1 MKSLIRMYHH
11 QGRGVI
17 FYENA
22 AVPTRRKHA
31 AISAIP
37 MPLDITAEAPAYFRV
52 SPTSFK
58 LILLTC
64 LHIQRRQFCHRRRSG
79 HNIRSWLAPSTRNLG
94 SEHSALRLSKKCLI
108 SMFGFRLM
116 VAWDTSWKMKTNGPK
131 GIFLPEKSL
140 VVCSTLI
147 NSQ

>member
-37 MPLDITAEAPAYFRV
+37 MPLDVTAEAPAYFRV
-52 SPTSFK
+52 SLTFLQNNFGSRVYTFK
-58 LILLTC
+58 GGNSVI
-64 LHIQRRQFCHRRRSG
+64 G
-79 HNIRSWLAPSTRNLG
+79 VGMVST
-94 SEHSALRLSKKCLI
+94 
-108 SMFGFRLM
+108 
-116 VAWDTSWKMKTNGPK
+116 
-131 GIFLPEKSL
+131 
-140 VVCSTLI
+140 
-147 NSQ
+147 